1 LIGAAKAA
9 NVETVATLTSNPLNI
24 FVVSF
29 SWISY
34 RGFLA
39 SEAPIALVGLACV
52 FVVVALVYRR
62 QLPDTPLEI
71 VPDTRLAVHY
81 PLMWKTLAAASVM
94 LLAFLGGVPIAIVAV
109 TGGACTLFS
118 RRVNP
123 AKVSREFNWGLLVV
137 FPGLFVVTA
146 GREHSRVVALLL
158 RGAAAAI
165 RRH

>member
-39 SEAPIALVGLACV
+39 REAPIALVGLACV

-62 QLPDTPLEI
+62 QLPNTPLEI

-81 PLMWKTLAAASVM
+81 PLMWKTIAAASVM
-94 LLAFLGGVPIAIVAV
+94 LLAFLGGLPIALVAV
-109 TGGACTLFS
+109 PRAAATLFP
-118 RRVNP
+118 RPVDQET
-123 AKVSREFNWGLLVV
+123 V
-137 FPGLFVVTA
+137 
-146 GREHSRVVALLL
+146 
-158 RGAAAAI
+158 
-165 RRH
+165 